1 MDAFTYLSI
10 TPAGDRRYHLPI
22 GDRVATAADTLFGG
36 AATASL
42 TAVAEREMGRPLIWA
57 SVAFT
62 NVPPKGETVEL
73 TVVPVAE
80 GRRVSHA
87 RVEGAIDGTIV
98 LLMTASLGER
108 SDDDL
113 AGQWPIPLEVPGPE
127 QCPPREGRAGTADE
141 HVEFRPARIRTGDE
155 RSEPS
160 PDGRFGMWL
169 RVPELEHSAS
179 RIALVADYV
188 NSFCGQALG
197 ERATS
202 KSLDNNLRI
211 ISETPAD
218 WMLLDVQMS
227 AVAGGRAHGHG
238 YLWTPEGELLATAS
252 QTMTVRRR
260 R

>member
-1 MDAFTYLSI
+1 MDAFTYLGI
-10 TPAGDRRYHLPI
+10 EHAGDHRYRLPI
-22 GDRVATAADTLFGG
+22 TDKVATAASTLFGG

-42 TAVAEREMGRPLIWA
+42 TAVAEHAMERPVIWS

-62 NVPPKGETVEL
+62 NVPPVPETVEL

-87 RVEGAIDGTIV
+87 RVEGAIDGRTV
-98 LLMTASLGER
+98 LLMTASLGQR
-108 SDDDL
+108 SADDL
-113 AGQWPIPLEVPGPE
+113 EGQWPEPLQVPGP
-127 QCPPREGRAGTADE
+127 QDCKPREGRVGTADE
-141 HVEFRPARIRTGDE
+141 HVEFRPARIRTGE
-155 RSEPS
+155 QRSEPS

-169 RVPELEHSAS
+169 RVPDLDHGTP

-211 ISETPAD
+211 LSDAHAD
-218 WMLLDVQMS
+218 WMLLDVQMATVS
-227 AVAGGRAHGHG
+227 GGYAHGHG
-238 YLWTPEGELLATAS
+238 YLWTPEGELLAMAS

-260 R
+260 D

>member
-1 MDAFTYLSI
+1 MDAFTYLGI
-10 TPAGDRRYHLPI
+10 EPAGERRYRLPI
-22 GDRVATAADTLFGG
+22 TDRIATAASTLFGG

-42 TAVAEREMGRPLIWA
+42 TAVAEHELGRPLIWA

-62 NVPPKGETVEL
+62 NVPPVPETVEL
-73 TVVPVAE
+73 TVIPVAE

-87 RVEGAIDGTIV
+87 RVEGAIDGTTV
-98 LLMTASLGER
+98 LLMTASLGEQ

-113 AGQWPIPLEVPGPE
+113 VGQWPERLEVPGPE
-127 QCPPREGRAGTADE
+127 DCKPREGRAGTADE
-141 HVEFRPARIRTGDE
+141 HVEFRPARIRTGDQ
-155 RSEPS
+155 RKQPS

-169 RVPELEHSAS
+169 RVPDLDPGTP
-179 RIALVADYV
+179 RVALLADYV

-211 ISETPAD
+211 ISHAPAD
-218 WMLLDVQMS
+218 WLLLDVQMG
-227 AVAGGRAHGHG
+227 AVTGGYAHGHG
-238 YLWTPEGELLATAS
+238 YLWSTDGELLAEAS

-260 R
+260 A

>member
-1 MDAFTYLSI
+1 MNAFTFLGI
-10 TPAGDRRYHLPI
+10 EHAGDNRYRLRI
-22 GDRVATAADTLFGG
+22 TDKVATAAGTLFGG
-36 AATASL
+36 AATATL
-42 TAVAEREMGRPLIWA
+42 TAVAEHAMGRPVIWA

-62 NVPPKGETVEL
+62 NVPPVGETVAL

-87 RVEGAIDGTIV
+87 RVEGAIDGELV
-98 LLMTASLGER
+98 LLLTASLGER

-113 AGQWPIPLEVPGPE
+113 EGQWPPRLEVPDPE
-127 QCPPREGRAGTADE
+127 DCAPREGRAGTADE
-141 HVEFRPARIRTGDE
+141 HVEFRPARIRTGE
-155 RSEPS
+155 QRSEPS

-169 RVPELEHSAS
+169 RVPDLEHGTP

-211 ISETPAD
+211 LSGGHAD
-218 WMLLDVQMS
+218 WMLLDVQMT
-227 AVAGGRAHGHG
+227 AVSGGYAHGHG
-238 YLWTPEGELLATAS
+238 YLWTPRGELLAMAS

-260 R
+260 G